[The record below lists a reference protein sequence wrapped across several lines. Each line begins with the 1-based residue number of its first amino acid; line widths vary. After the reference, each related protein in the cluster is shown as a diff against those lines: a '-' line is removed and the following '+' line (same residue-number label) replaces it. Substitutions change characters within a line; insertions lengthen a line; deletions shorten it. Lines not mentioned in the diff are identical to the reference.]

1 MLTESEKRAA
11 ALAVSRYGADRAR
24 VKEAA
29 RAALQAQADGL
40 TVDFLNTLVSRDL
53 LSPSQANELR
63 RALDVT
69 QIDPNGPRRA
79 PGGANG
85 TSSAS
90 SREFGTINDGD
101 VLQSD
106 LDPEPDPRRVGNYQI
121 LRKLGEGGMGSVYLG
136 YQEAENQYVAIKVL
150 PRQLASDQAYVER
163 FEREA
168 RSFLHLNHPN
178 IVRGIAVDRDP
189 QTGKQHMVLEYVEGP
204 SAHALID
211 RFGKLSVGD
220 AVHIVLDI
228 ARGLE
233 HAHSR
238 NIIHRDIK
246 PDNIL
251 LTPSGI
257 AKLADL
263 GLAKRLDEN
272 SSLTGARQGFGTP
285 YYMPYEQ
292 ALNARQA
299 DGRSDI
305 YALGATLYHLLTGN
319 VPFPGNNPVEI
330 AEKKDSGAF
339 TPASA
344 LSPEVPKVLDDILR
358 KMMGRL
364 PKERFQTASEL
375 IVALERSN
383 LSALVPSF
391 VDQELALQDPVVRA
405 RLSSPPQPTQLDAKF
420 ARHETPRS
428 DDEEAQLQAFEALPQ
443 VSQLPARAADRRR
456 WLIPLG
462 IGAVLGIVLLLY
474 FYFNR

>member
-1 MLTESEKRAA
+1 M
-11 ALAVSRYGADRAR
+11 SRYGADRAR

-29 RAALQAQADGL
+29 RAALQAQAGGQA
-40 TVDFLNTLVSRDL
+40 VHFLNTLVSRNL

-69 QIDPNGPRRA
+69 RIDLNGPRLSAR
-79 PGGANG
+79 GANG
-85 TSSAS
+85 ASSAKD
-90 SREFGTINDGD
+90 RELDTTQEGD
-101 VLQSD
+101 ALQSD

-136 YQEAENQYVAIKVL
+136 YQEAESQYVAIKVL

-305 YALGATLYHLLTGN
+305 YAFGATLYHLLTGN

-330 AEKKDSGAF
+330 AEKKDSA
-339 TPASA
+339 PS
-344 LSPEVPKVLDDILR
+344 LPPVR
-358 KMMGRL
+358 CRL
-364 PKERFQTASEL
+364 KS
-375 IVALERSN
+375 
-383 LSALVPSF
+383 
-391 VDQELALQDPVVRA
+391 
-405 RLSSPPQPTQLDAKF
+405 
-420 ARHETPRS
+420 PRS
-428 DDEEAQLQAFEALPQ
+428 WTTSCAK
-443 VSQLPARAADRRR
+443 
-456 WLIPLG
+456 
-462 IGAVLGIVLLLY
+462 
-474 FYFNR
+474 